1 MKIKGLRSNRNSPL
15 LIENLGGKNSLGEPD
30 GTDFFMSPEKAAQYL
45 DVSVK
50 FIYERIQSGEL
61 KAYSIGKRIKRIRRR
76 VLEEWLSA
84 NAERQRR

>member
-1 MKIKGLRSNRNSPL
+1 MKIKALRSKRNSTL
-15 LIENLGGKNSLGEPD
+15 FIENLNGKNSLGDPD
-30 GTDFFMSPEKAAQYL
+30 RADSFLSPESAAQYL

-61 KAYSIGKRIKRIRRR
+61 KTQSVGKRIKRIRRR

-84 NAERQRR
+84 NANRHRR